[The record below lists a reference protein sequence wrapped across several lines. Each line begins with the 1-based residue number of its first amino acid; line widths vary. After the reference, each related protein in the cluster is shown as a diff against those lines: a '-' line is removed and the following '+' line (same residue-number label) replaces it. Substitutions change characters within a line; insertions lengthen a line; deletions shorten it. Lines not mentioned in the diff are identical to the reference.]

1 MSPLKQRRS
10 AAIHEFEYVRVESA
24 LPAAFHHD
32 GDAVCHL
39 RFMAADRRAIFES
52 RSSDRRRPGVYRF
65 ASRLDHRACG
75 VHRRHLFAFIT
86 QFADRHFSAQ
96 RFLGVLMIC
105 GGMVKL
111 ITVQQTTFPAW
122 LALSVVFAMLFMP
135 AAAICNALA
144 MRHLANPTRQFAGVR
159 LWSTVGWISVAWFFP
174 LIALKTNVSFQWLP
188 PFFRGDDV
196 DFVAAK
202 MLTSVRWSG
211 MLAIRYGLFAFFI
224 LPDTPPVK
232 TERKRFAAVEAF
244 AMLRRPSFGVMLIV
258 TLMLSVTH
266 VNYFV
271 QMSSFLKVIG
281 LDDAYIMPVM
291 SVGQGMELLMYA
303 ILGRLLIRFGFRTI
317 LILGSLAFA
326 ARFALHGTTDLPIA
340 IQIAGQAFHGICYA
354 FVFGTC
360 FIYVD
365 RLAPK
370 EIKNSAQSVYNF
382 VFYGIGPFVA
392 VQVNSVLAH
401 RLAGENGLDVNGF
414 RAYWYAMAG
423 IGLLACIIMT
433 VCFRDETIDQE
444 NQTT

>member
-1 MSPLKQRRS
+1 MSTPETNRHYPLLCIMMALQFAVYGLWLPIAGRFLKADPATEGGLGFTDSQVGWIIGL
-10 AAIHEFEYVRVESA
+10 AASI
-24 LPAAFHHD
+24 
-32 GDAVCHL
+32 G
-39 RFMAADRRAIFES
+39 AICS
-52 RSSDRRRPGVYRF
+52 P
-65 ASRLDHRACG
+65 
-75 VHRRHLFAFIT
+75 FIT

-105 GGMVKL
+105 GGIVKL
-111 ITVQQTTFPAW
+111 VTVQQTTFVAW

-211 MLAIRYGLFAFFI
+211 MLAIGYGVFAFFL

-244 AMLRRPSFGVMLIV
+244 AMLRRPSFCVMLLV

-271 QMSSFLKVIG
+271 QMSSYLKVVG

-291 SVGQGMELLMYA
+291 SVGQAVELLMYA
-303 ILGRLLIRFGFRTI
+303 ILGRLLTRFGFRNI
-317 LILGSLAFA
+317 LILGALAFA
-326 ARFALHGTTDLPIA
+326 VRFALHGTTNLPIA
-340 IQIAGQAFHGICYA
+340 MQIVGQAFHGICYA
-354 FVFGTC
+354 FFFGTC

-365 RLAPK
+365 RIAPR

-382 VFYGIGPFVA
+382 VFYGIGPFMA
-392 VQVNSVLAH
+392 VQLNALLAS
-401 RLAGENGLDVNGF
+401 RFAGESGLDQAGF
-414 RAYWYAMAG
+414 RGYWYVMAG
-423 IGLLACIIMT
+423 IGLLAAVIMAIF
-433 VCFRDETIDQE
+433 FRDETTE
-444 NQTT
+444 E